1 MDISNYSK
9 EQLRKMIDRILTK
22 GFDYIIKDQ
31 KLYVFSFNY
40 GISVKKEA

>member
-1 MDISNYSK
+1 MDISKYSK

-31 KLYVFSFNY
+31 KLYVFKLGY
-40 GISVKKEA
+40 GISVRKET